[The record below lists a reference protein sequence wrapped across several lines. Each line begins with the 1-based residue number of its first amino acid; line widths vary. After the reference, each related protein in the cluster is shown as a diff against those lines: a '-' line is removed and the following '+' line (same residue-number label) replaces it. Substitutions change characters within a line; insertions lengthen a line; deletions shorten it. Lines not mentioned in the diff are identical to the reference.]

1 MKRQKPPIHPG
12 IILREDVIKEHG
24 LTVTDAA
31 RMLGVTRAA
40 LSYVVNGKAAIS
52 AEMAYRIEA
61 VFGGAADL
69 WTRLQM
75 KYHKE
80 IMDTL
85 NAKSCLVGCEVLI
98 VPSQQSRK
106 IHYTSTIRFF

>member
-1 MKRQKPPIHPG
+1 MLIRKKPPVHPG
-12 IILREDVIKEHG
+12 LILREEVINEFG

-40 LSYVVNGKAAIS
+40 LSDVLNGKAAIS

-61 VFGGAADL
+61 VFGGTAEI

-75 KYHKE
+75 NYQNWFAAEKVRGLKLKPYKPKKPDHP
-80 IMDTL
+80 
-85 NAKSCLVGCEVLI
+85 NYA
-98 VPSQQSRK
+98 
-106 IHYTSTIRFF
+106 

>member
-1 MKRQKPPIHPG
+1 MLKRQKPPIHPG
-12 IILREDVIKEHG
+12 IILREDVINEYG

-40 LSYVVNGKAAIS
+40 LSDVVNGKAAIS

-61 VFGGAADL
+61 VFGGTADL

-75 KYHKE
+75 KYQNWFAAEKVRG
-80 IMDTL
+80 L
-85 NAKSCLVGCEVLI
+85 RLKPFK
-98 VPSQQSRK
+98 PSQSRDRG
-106 IHYTSTIRFF
+106 YA